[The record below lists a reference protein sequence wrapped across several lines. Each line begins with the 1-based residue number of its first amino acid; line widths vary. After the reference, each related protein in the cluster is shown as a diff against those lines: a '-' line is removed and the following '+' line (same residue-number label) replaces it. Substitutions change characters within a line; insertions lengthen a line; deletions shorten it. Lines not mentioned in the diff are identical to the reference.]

1 MAITAEQVAQAQ
13 AACIGIEQAAQSVL
27 NYVGQ
32 VSSLLQ
38 DNWIQSVTLAGAT
51 VNADFSGP
59 IEQAAITAQYA
70 TLKSAIVDAYNL
82 MP

>member
-13 AACIGIEQAAQSVL
+13 SACIGIEQAAQNVL

-32 VSSLLQ
+32 VSTLLQ
-38 DNWIQSVTLAGAT
+38 NNWISSITLAGAT

-59 IEQAAITAQYA
+59 VEQAAITAQYVS
-70 TLKSAIVDAYNL
+70 LKAAIVNAYNL